1 MTELNQTAYD
11 AMRESPKDEGT
22 LRMIVRRP
30 AVDAREVLETGQLDI
45 AEGLVGDT
53 WKQRHSP
60 RTPDGSPHPDT
71 QINIMN
77 ARVIALL
84 AGSQDRWSLA
94 GDQLFIDLDLSLEN
108 LPAGT
113 QLEIGEALLVVTDQ
127 PHTGCKKFSERFGP
141 DALKLVNTPEGR
153 QLNLRGINARVVRS
167 GRIQIG
173 ETVRKICH
181 QASAATSD

>member
-1 MTELNQTAYD
+1 
-11 AMRESPKDEGT
+11 
-22 LRMIVRRP
+22 
-30 AVDAREVLETGQLDI
+30 
-45 AEGLVGDT
+45 
-53 WKQRHSP
+53 
-60 RTPDGSPHPDT
+60 
-71 QINIMN
+71 
-77 ARVIALL
+77 
-84 AGSQDRWSLA
+84 
-94 GDQLFIDLDLSLEN
+94 DLDLSLEN